1 MLKNLNYY
9 MTIPYTIDVVYEK
22 SGKAP
27 PYVARI
33 LELPGCMAQGRNHN
47 DAVRELREAQ
57 TLFIEAML
65 EKPRSYPG
73 TCVHFGSHGDEG
85 HLRLFDPRE
94 PPQHVPSRNVATG
107 SCLKSDLNRP

>member
-1 MLKNLNYY
+1 MLKNINYY
-9 MTIPYTIDVVYEK
+9 MTIPYTIDVVYDK

-57 TLFIEAML
+57 PLFIEAML
-65 EKPRSYPG
+65 EN
-73 TCVHFGSHGDEG
+73 
-85 HLRLFDPRE
+85 
-94 PPQHVPSRNVATG
+94 HVPIPEPAYTSEATVTKLTYAF
-107 SCLKSDLNRP
+107 SIPESHLSTSPPATYRLVPA